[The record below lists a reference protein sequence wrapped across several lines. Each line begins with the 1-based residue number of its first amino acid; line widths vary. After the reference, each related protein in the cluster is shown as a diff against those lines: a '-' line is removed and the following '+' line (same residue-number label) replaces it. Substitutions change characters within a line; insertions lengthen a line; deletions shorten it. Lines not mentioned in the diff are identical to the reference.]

1 MVKKGRVAVGM
12 SGGVDSS
19 VAATLLKEQGYEV
32 TGVYIEAYN
41 EPGCRSDQ
49 DRKDALAVVAHLDLR
64 FKILDLRKEYK
75 EKVVKYFLDEY
86 QAGRTP
92 NPDIVCNRE
101 IKFGLFYD
109 WAISRGFDQVATGHY
124 ARITTYKDSPRRDLQ
139 GESFWLQ
146 RPRDR
151 TKDQTYFLWQVP
163 RKHLEHILF
172 PLGDML
178 KSEVRTK
185 AKEIGL
191 PNADKPDSMG
201 VCMMG
206 ELKVEEYLRKQ
217 LGENPGKVV
226 LITKSQK
233 FRSSPKI
240 AQRSELW
247 EQGSELRSIGTHRG
261 LWFSTIGQ
269 RGGWEMEAKMQK
281 AEMEPLHVVGKDRE
295 KNQLIVGTREETMTN
310 EIGIDLSTPL
320 EMTRKLWIRIRNLG
334 ELVAVTQ
341 CHSGT
346 VTLEK
351 PIFAPAEGQSAV
363 FYDERGRVVGGGV
376 IDTCNLT
383 KNVP

>member
-281 AEMEPLHVVGKDRE
+281 AEMEPLYVV
-295 KNQLIVGTREETMTN
+295 LIHLICRRYM
-310 EIGIDLSTPL
+310 
-320 EMTRKLWIRIRNLG
+320 
-334 ELVAVTQ
+334 
-341 CHSGT
+341 
-346 VTLEK
+346 
-351 PIFAPAEGQSAV
+351 
-363 FYDERGRVVGGGV
+363 
-376 IDTCNLT
+376 
-383 KNVP
+383 